1 MVEWAVQALR
11 VCREKYRGDFIAM
24 IYMKK
29 ENKSLL
35 SDYRFIDLFCGI
47 GGFHLALSSFGA
59 KCVFASDINAE
70 ARKVYKQNFKI
81 EPFGDIKSVNE
92 AEIPVHDILCGG
104 FPCQAFSIS
113 GTQQG
118 FTDEK
123 SGGLFFEIV
132 RIAKYHQPKILLLE
146 NVANLEAHDNGKS
159 LERIKKELKDIGY
172 VTFAK
177 VLNALDY
184 NVPQCRKRIY
194 IVAFQKNL
202 GICEFSFPNAV
213 RTTKHLK
220 DILQPSEEVSN
231 DYIVEREYSLRE
243 GYNDFATTSQNPYIR
258 IGEIGLGRQ
267 GERIYSINGCAATLS
282 ASGGGLGGR
291 TGMYLIDGKI
301 RKLTPRECARLMGF
315 RDSFVHAETAH
326 QSYQQFGNSVV
337 VDVLQRIIICI
348 MQTLD
353 KEKE

>member
-1 MVEWAVQALR
+1 
-11 VCREKYRGDFIAM
+11 
-24 IYMKK
+24 MKK

-47 GGFHLALSSFGA
+47 GGFHSALSSFGA
-59 KCVFASDINAE
+59 KCVFASDINME
-70 ARKVYKQNFKI
+70 ARKIYKQNFKI
-81 EPFGDIKSVNE
+81 EPFGDIKSVKE
-92 AEIPVHDILCGG
+92 DKIPVHDILCAG

-123 SGGLFFEIV
+123 SGSLFFEII
-132 RIAKYHQPKILLLE
+132 RIAKYHKPRILFLE

-159 LERIKKELKDIGY
+159 LERIKNELKDIGY
-172 VTFAK
+172 ITFAK

-194 IVAFQKNL
+194 IVAFHEEL
-202 GICEFSFPNAV
+202 GIHEFAFPNAV
-213 RTTKHLK
+213 KAKKHLK
-220 DILQPSEEVSN
+220 DVLQPSEKVSK
-231 DYIVEREYSLRE
+231 DYVIEREYSLRE
-243 GYNDFATTSQNPYIR
+243 GYNDLVATPQNPYIR

-267 GERIYSINGCAATLS
+267 GERIYSIDGCATTLS

-315 RDSFVHAETAH
+315 RDSFVHAGSAH

-337 VDVLQRIIICI
+337 VDVLQHIIINI
-348 MQTLD
+348 MQALN
-353 KEKE
+353 KEEA

>member
-1 MVEWAVQALR
+1 
-11 VCREKYRGDFIAM
+11 M

-29 ENKSLL
+29 EYKSLL

-59 KCVFASDINAE
+59 KCVFASDINSE
-70 ARKVYKQNFKI
+70 ARKIYKQNFQI
-81 EPFGDIKSVNE
+81 EPVGDIKSVKE
-92 AEIPVHDILCGG
+92 DEIPAHDILCGG

-118 FTDEK
+118 FENEK
-123 SGGLFFEIV
+123 SGDLFFEII
-132 RIAKYHQPKILLLE
+132 RIAKHHKPKILLLE
-146 NVANLEAHDNGKS
+146 NVANLETHDNGKS
-159 LERIKKELKDIGY
+159 LTQINKELKDIGY
-172 VTFAK
+172 VTFSK

-194 IVAFQKNL
+194 IVAFREDL
-202 GICEFSFPNAV
+202 GVREFSFPSAV
-213 RTTKHLK
+213 KLTKHLK
-220 DILQPSEEVSN
+220 DILQPPKDVSK
-231 DYIVEREYSLRE
+231 DYVVDRKYSLRD
-243 GYNDFATTSQNPYIR
+243 GYNCFAATPQNPYIR

-267 GERIYSINGCAATLS
+267 GERIYSINGCATTLS
-282 ASGGGLGGR
+282 SSGGGLGGR
-291 TGMYLIDGKI
+291 TGMYLIDGVI

-315 RDSFVHAETAH
+315 RDSFTHAKTAN

-348 MQTLD
+348 IQSLD
-353 KEKE
+353 KEN